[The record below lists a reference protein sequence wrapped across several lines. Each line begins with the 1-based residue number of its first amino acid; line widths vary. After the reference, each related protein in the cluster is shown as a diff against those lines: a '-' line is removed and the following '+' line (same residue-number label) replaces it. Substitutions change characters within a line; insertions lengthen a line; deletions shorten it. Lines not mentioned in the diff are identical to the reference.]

1 MDDKRWQ
8 KILREKRE
16 NPESFQRDAHKYLEE
31 VSDLVKN
38 SLAARLRKE
47 ERVTPS
53 EQIKVTIRKAKAKK
67 APVKKAPV
75 KKAKK
80 KATKKTK

>member
-16 NPESFQRDAHKYLEE
+16 NPESYQRDAYKYLDE
-31 VSDLVKN
+31 VAELVEN

-53 EQIKVTIRKAKAKK
+53 EEIKVTIRKAKASKTAKK
-67 APVKKAPV
+67 ASKSKK
-75 KKAKK
+75 
-80 KATKKTK
+80 